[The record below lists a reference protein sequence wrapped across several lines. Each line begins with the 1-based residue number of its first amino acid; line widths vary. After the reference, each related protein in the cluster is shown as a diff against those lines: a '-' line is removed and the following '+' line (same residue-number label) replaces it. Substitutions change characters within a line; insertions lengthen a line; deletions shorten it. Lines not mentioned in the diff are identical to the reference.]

1 MALIKCPECGRE
13 VSDKASK
20 CPQCGFPIR
29 ESMGANGK
37 EQEESP
43 TEDFSVQQHDEPNKK
58 KKPLIV
64 IGVLVVI
71 LIGIVIVGALILSKR
86 NENVTVNDV
95 DISKWKLTDRGEYS
109 DSYEGT
115 VVSETEDPFVAVIGY
130 YEDDSEDQSL
140 PKFVYMEEGKGILQV
155 REYDDDDDP
164 SIKYRSI
171 GYMTGNVISEDEFKD
186 ISVSDSDYH
195 DYSWEETSC
204 DLSVEFEMNSE
215 KNGILFFEMTNETT
229 NEISYN
235 CYTIVSDGKSEF
247 TEYLTDLPYKIR
259 GLDMVITPKYFCEA
273 DELKETDYDIEK
285 DFDVEKGDS
294 TYYDSYSGKEELV
307 LKGHNDGMVLYT
319 TELIDGGKK
328 EDRNII
334 NYTYTYLKKE
344 SCDVET
350 YYSASTD
357 DKILEPKY
365 EINIFG
371 YIEWKD
377 FAKEC

>member
-1 MALIKCPECGRE
+1 MALIRCPECGRE

-29 ESMGANGK
+29 ESVDENSEK
-37 EQEESP
+37 QETLS
-43 TEDFSVQQHDEPNKK
+43 TEDFSVQQQDEPNKK

-64 IGVLVVI
+64 IGVLAVI
-71 LIGIVIVGALILSKR
+71 LIGIVIAGALILSKR
-86 NENVTVNDV
+86 NESVTVNDV

-130 YEDDSEDQSL
+130 YEEDSEDQPL
-140 PKFVYMEEGKGILQV
+140 PKFVYMEDGKGILQV
-155 REYDDDDDP
+155 KEDEDDDP
-164 SIKYRSI
+164 SIKYHSI
-171 GYMTGNVISEDEFKD
+171 GYMTGNAISEDEFKD

-204 DLSVEFEMNSE
+204 DLSVEFEMHSE
-215 KNGILFFEMTNETT
+215 KNGILFFEMENEST

-235 CYTIVSDGKSEF
+235 CYTIISNGKSEF
-247 TEYLTDLPYKIR
+247 TKYLTDLPYKIR
-259 GLDMVITPKYFCEA
+259 GLDIVITPKYFCEA
-273 DELKETDYDIEK
+273 DELKESDYDIEK
-285 DFDVEKGDS
+285 EFDIEKDDS

-307 LKGHNDGMVLYT
+307 LKGYNDGMLLYT

-334 NYTYTYLKKE
+334 DYTYAYLKKE
-344 SCDVET
+344 SCDIET
-350 YYSASTD
+350 YYIASTD
-357 DKILEPKY
+357 DKVLEPDY

>member
-64 IGVLVVI
+64 IGVLAVI

-186 ISVSDSDYH
+186 ISVSDSDYN

-229 NEISYN
+229 M
-235 CYTIVSDGKSEF
+235 K
-247 TEYLTDLPYKIR
+247 
-259 GLDMVITPKYFCEA
+259 
-273 DELKETDYDIEK
+273 
-285 DFDVEKGDS
+285 
-294 TYYDSYSGKEELV
+294 
-307 LKGHNDGMVLYT
+307 
-319 TELIDGGKK
+319 
-328 EDRNII
+328 
-334 NYTYTYLKKE
+334 
-344 SCDVET
+344 
-350 YYSASTD
+350 
-357 DKILEPKY
+357 
-365 EINIFG
+365 
-371 YIEWKD
+371 
-377 FAKEC
+377 